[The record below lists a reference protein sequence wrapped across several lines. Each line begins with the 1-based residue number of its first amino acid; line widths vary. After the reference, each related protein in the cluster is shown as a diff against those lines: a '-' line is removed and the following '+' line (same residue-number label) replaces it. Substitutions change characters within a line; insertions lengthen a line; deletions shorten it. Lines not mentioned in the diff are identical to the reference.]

1 MSIGKS
7 SIARAAGA
15 VGTNKSAAK
24 KETSAKALEFVYSE
38 VVLADLIPM
47 ASAPA
52 TEASSALVKSVR
64 TFGIIEVLTVCRI
77 SDGKLYLLN
86 GCKRVAAARKFG
98 LETLPA
104 KIITVETY
112 KDALKL
118 YRELGID
125 SDHKQKLHDAKFTA
139 IVSLADDMP
148 DYLL

>member
-7 SIARAAGA
+7 SIARAAGTVSARSTA
-15 VGTNKSAAK
+15 VK
-24 KETSAKALEFVYSE
+24 KETSQKTLEFVYSD
-38 VVLADLIPM
+38 VSLAELIPI
-47 ASAPA
+47 
-52 TEASSALVKSVR
+52 TSSPETDVSSTLLKSVR
-64 TFGIIEVLTVCRI
+64 TYGIIEPITVCRI

-86 GCKRVAAARKFG
+86 GCKRVAAATKLK

-118 YRELGID
+118 YRELNIGLE
-125 SDHKQKLHDAKFTA
+125 QGTKLHDAKFTA
-139 IVSLADDMP
+139 IVSISDSMP